1 MTAIQDVP
9 TLSSVLPEQQQ
20 RISSLMGKLLYDTD
34 QERLKHISE
43 LVDMIDAEEREGN
56 HGQAFREYS
65 ALFMDS
71 LITLLT
77 GGKSSHRSTLFE
89 FMDLLNFLPIS
100 PKHRRYTLLKAALD
114 PYLAEYP
121 DVYERFDQYQALLLL
136 TRLGDYENGARLLD
150 ELADGVDISRPQV
163 YLIYHLAKARVL
175 YQQERYLE
183 FVGHWLD
190 LIPRFY
196 QTDSADLAVYLLIV
210 WSRIMNWQND
220 SMLLK
225 ALLEKI
231 SRGLS
236 HQQNL
241 NMAMATYDRFCLE
254 NRLVGPDDKIQLAE
268 RLIKRFSSHLSSR
281 QLQELHF
288 FAGNY
293 SSGMRSSFLDS
304 IQYFKYSNYYL
315 NRCWNEQ
322 TEGARFLRGIL
333 SPEHFCMAM
342 PYIEKRIQ
350 VMGNQVSMHNNS
362 YVESL
367 QADYSKIE
375 SLLQQV
381 EDLSITDS
389 LTGLRN
395 RRFLEV
401 NIYQLL
407 LLATRQKAPISFA
420 MLDIDHFK
428 KVNDTWGHQA
438 GDQVL
443 KELACILSEEFRKSD
458 VIIRYGGEEF
468 LMILFDSPLDSTLV
482 KMEVLRAKVEAH
494 PFSYKGRVFH
504 LTVSI
509 GINRNNIVIYNEQD
523 IRSGIEIA
531 DAALYKAKNDGRN
544 QVRVV

>member
-1 MTAIQDVP
+1 
-9 TLSSVLPEQQQ
+9 
-20 RISSLMGKLLYDTD
+20 
-34 QERLKHISE
+34 
-43 LVDMIDAEEREGN
+43 MIRC
-56 HGQAFREYS
+56 
-65 ALFMDS
+65 L
-71 LITLLT
+71 
-77 GGKSSHRSTLFE
+77 
-89 FMDLLNFLPIS
+89 
-100 PKHRRYTLLKAALD
+100 
-114 PYLAEYP
+114 
-121 DVYERFDQYQALLLL
+121 
-136 TRLGDYENGARLLD
+136 
-150 ELADGVDISRPQV
+150 RP
-163 YLIYHLAKARVL
+163 
-175 YQQERYLE
+175 
-183 FVGHWLD
+183 
-190 LIPRFY
+190 
-196 QTDSADLAVYLLIV
+196 
-210 WSRIMNWQND
+210 
-220 SMLLK
+220 
-225 ALLEKI
+225 LEKFP
-231 SRGLS
+231 LS

-367 QADYSKIE
+367 QADYSDQ

-468 LMILFDSPLDSTLV
+468 LMVLFDSPLDATLV
-482 KMEVLRAKVEAH
+482 KMEILRAKVETH
-494 PFSYKGRVFH
+494 PFTYKGRRIHV
-504 LTVSI
+504 TVSI

-523 IRSGIEIA
+523 IRTNIDIA
-531 DAALYKAKNDGRN
+531 DAALYKAKNEGRN
-544 QVRVV
+544 QVRVM